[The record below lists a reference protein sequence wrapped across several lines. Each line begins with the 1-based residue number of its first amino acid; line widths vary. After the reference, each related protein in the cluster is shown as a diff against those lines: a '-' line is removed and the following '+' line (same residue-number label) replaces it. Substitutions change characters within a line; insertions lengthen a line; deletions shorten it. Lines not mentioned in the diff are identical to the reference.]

1 MRRAR
6 AAGVL
11 AVQGLGVMSAALL
24 VPAAASGQ
32 GGDCELARVGGVT
45 YRARFDSVNFVYH
58 ASGGVDY
65 RCADG
70 TRILADSAV
79 VFESNEQVQ
88 LFGRV
93 HIEDADMELDADTAY
108 YFGGLQQLNAWSNV
122 TVTDRQSGAIIT
134 GYRVSIDRATEVRP
148 MDRMVV
154 YEGNPHATVFPVL
167 RAEVVES
174 AEVADSAEAADSAE
188 VTDSVE
194 VTDSTE
200 AVDSVAAA
208 DSAPASDSTAAQPGE
223 PSADTTA
230 EAEAP
235 GPTEPPELPEDTVA
249 AGDALAA
256 EDTEAVDDT
265 EVVEDIDA
273 AGDTVVADTEPIRLP
288 PYEID
293 ADQFVLE
300 GSRYFRAA
308 GNVIV
313 ERDSLLAE
321 GDSLDYDQEVGAM
334 SIFGDARVEGQ
345 SYELTAS
352 TISVTPT
359 SGLREELLA
368 RGDARLSGQD
378 VDMVAPAIRMFLES
392 GQVNR
397 LVAIG
402 EIPPLPGEPRI
413 VDTEGLSAGDAAR
426 VLALA
431 EQAVAEADSA
441 AADSLFRPSVSADQ
455 FSLIGDSIDVLSPG
469 QVLDLVTAVGAARAE
484 GLADDT
490 LEASGLPEI
499 ARRDWME
506 GDTVIADFSTG
517 EPADS
522 SRNAPADSAQDTQ
535 ADSAQIT
542 QNDASEAPEPDASS
556 EVPDSVQRSR
566 LETITAVGTARSLY
580 RMIDPDTAQAGA
592 DTVPAD
598 PDALQA
604 QPADPDRQP
613 DAADPAPSGSAAA
626 PAGSDTIAAAEPARP
641 ALHWVEG
648 EKIIVHLEGREV
660 VSMDVEGQ
668 TVGYHLE
675 PRPPGDPADSAAVDS
690 MTVAADSAAAD
701 STTAPADSATA
712 NPDTVTANPDTA
724 TAHPDTATAPP
735 SAATP
740 TGQPNAR
747 RRTQTGKERRK

>member
-1 MRRAR
+1 MRGAR
-6 AAGVL
+6 SAGVL
-11 AVQGLGVMSAALL
+11 AVPGFGVMSAALL
-24 VPAAASGQ
+24 VPAAASAQ
-32 GGDCELARVGGVT
+32 SGDCELARVGGVT
-45 YRARFDSVNFVYH
+45 YRARFDSVSFVYH

-65 RCADG
+65 RCSDG
-70 TRILADSAV
+70 MRILADSAV

-93 HIEDADMELDADTAY
+93 HIEDADTELDADTAY

-167 RAEVVES
+167 RAEVADTAQVADS
-174 AEVADSAEAADSAE
+174 VEVADSAEAQVSAPAN
-188 VTDSVE
+188 
-194 VTDSTE
+194 DSTE
-200 AVDSVAAA
+200 A
-208 DSAPASDSTAAQPGE
+208 QPDE

-235 GPTEPPELPEDTVA
+235 GPTEPPELPQDTVA
-249 AGDALAA
+249 AGDTLAA
-256 EDTEAVDDT
+256 EDTGTVEDT
-265 EVVEDIDA
+265 EIVEDIDA
-273 AGDTVVADTEPIRLP
+273 AADTVVADAEPIRLP

-293 ADQFVLE
+293 AEQFVLE
-300 GSRYFRAA
+300 GSRYFRAMR
-308 GNVIV
+308 NVSV
-313 ERDSLLAE
+313 ERDSLLAQ
-321 GDSLDYDQEVGAM
+321 GDSLDYDQEAGAM

-345 SYELTAS
+345 SYLLTAS

-368 RGDARLSGQD
+368 RRDARLSGQD
-378 VDMVAPAIRMFLES
+378 VDMAAPAIRMFLES

-402 EIPPLPGEPRI
+402 EIPPLPGEPRT

-431 EQAVAEADSA
+431 ERAVEEADSA
-441 AADSLFRPSVSADQ
+441 AADSLFRPSVRADQ

-490 LEASGLPEI
+490 LEAAGLPEI

-522 SRNAPADSAQDTQ
+522 SQNAPADSAQDTQ

-542 QNDASEAPEPDASS
+542 QNTQFTQTDTSEAPGMDASA
-556 EVPDSVQRSR
+556 EVPDSARRSR

-604 QPADPDRQP
+604 EPADPNRQP
-613 DAADPAPSGSAAA
+613 DASDPAPSDSAAA
-626 PAGSDTIAAAEPARP
+626 SAGSDTIAADQPARP

-648 EKIIVHLEGREV
+648 KKIIVHLVGREV

-675 PRPPGDPADSAAVDS
+675 PRPPGDPADSTAVDS
-690 MTVAADSAAAD
+690 ATVAPDSAVAD

-712 NPDTVTANPDTA
+712 NPDTITANPDTA
-724 TAHPDTATAPP
+724 AAPP
-735 SAATP
+735 SAVTP
-740 TGQPNAR
+740 TGQPNTR
-747 RRTQTGKERRK
+747 RRTPTGKERRK